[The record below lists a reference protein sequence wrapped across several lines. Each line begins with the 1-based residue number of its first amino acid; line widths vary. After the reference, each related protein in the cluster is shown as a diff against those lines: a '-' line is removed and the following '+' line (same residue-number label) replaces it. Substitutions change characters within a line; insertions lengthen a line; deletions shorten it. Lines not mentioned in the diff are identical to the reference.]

1 MLENI
6 NQKYARLRPSISNG
20 CLILCRGTKPLAKL
34 IQTCDNNAYHNHIL
48 VVFKKYDA
56 LYCVDANA
64 SGVQADRLSKRISS
78 YKGGDFTIIKPN
90 ATELEIDMALAKLL
104 KRSDSKWIKYDF
116 INGAK
121 ELANR
126 AFGYKFK
133 IKYSDDRDICSDF
146 VSQYQKDLNM
156 LNKYFEYVRIS
167 FPQDTI
173 RYLQNAT
180 ILK

>member
-6 NQKYARLRPSISNG
+6 NAKYQRLRPLISNG
-20 CLILCRGTKPLAKL
+20 DVILFHGTKPLARL
-34 IQTCDNNAYHNHIL
+34 IQFCDKSYYNHVG
-48 VVFKKYDA
+48 VVVKIYDA
-56 LYCVDANA
+56 LYIVDANA

-78 YKGGDFTIIKPN
+78 YKAGDFTIIKPN
-90 ATELEIDMALAKLL
+90 ATGIEIDTALAKLL
-104 KRSDSKWIKYDF
+104 KRSDAKWIKYDF
-116 INGAK
+116 LNGTK

-126 AFGYKFK
+126 AFGYKFE

-146 VSQYQKDLNM
+146 VSQYQKDLDM
-156 LNKYFEYVRIS
+156 LNEYFEYVRIA

-173 RYLQNAT
+173 RYLKNAT